1 MEKFRIESD
10 SIGEKQIPIDAYYGV
25 QTLRAKENFQI
36 SGKRVHLEFVNSIVE
51 TKKASAI
58 ANKNSGA
65 LKEDVANTMAGIMYY
80 YTIREAI
87 AMSNNTKQRL
97 KYLEGTVS
105 EVIEEEGIFTV
116 WVEIPE

>member
-1 MEKFRIESD
+1 MEYSNIPKT
-10 SIGEKQIPIDAYYGV
+10 IG
-25 QTLRAKENFQI
+25 RKENNPTP
-36 SGKRVHLEFVNSIVE
+36 HLRIIGLYV
-51 TKKASAI
+51 
-58 ANKNSGA
+58 KNMRKMDFRMERPGLVKPGDHVD

-97 KYLEGTVS
+97 KSLEGTVTD
-105 EVIEEEGIFTV
+105 VIEEEGIFTV

>member
-1 MEKFRIESD
+1 MQDFFR
-10 SIGEKQIPIDAYYGV
+10 KKM
-25 QTLRAKENFQI
+25 R
-36 SGKRVHLEFVNSIVE
+36 FVGNVKKVE
-51 TKKASAI
+51 KKAQKLCYI
-58 ANKNSGA
+58 ITEVKNMRKMDFRMERPGLVKPGDHVE

-97 KYLEGTVS
+97 KCLEGTVS
-105 EVIEEEGIFTV
+105 DVIEEEGIFTV